1 MILAEAY
8 KLQQTKDTAH
18 LIDKQELHE
27 WALLTYCLYTIN
39 NDARGTSN
47 FFLNV
52 LQNDVSSF
60 KHTPPKKKTRF
71 LFFFGLFLLMWHQL
85 HKLPCQIISPL

>member
-18 LIDKQELHE
+18 LIDKQELHA

-52 LQNDVSSF
+52 LQMMCHLLNT
-60 KHTPPKKKTRF
+60 HPQKKTTRF
-71 LFFFGLFLLMWHQL
+71 FFFGVIFIDAA
-85 HKLPCQIISPL
+85 PIT

>member
-1 MILAEAY
+1 MIPAEAY

-60 KHTPPKKKTRF
+60 KNTHPQKKKTRI
-71 LFFFGLFLLMWHQL
+71 FFFGVIFIDAA
-85 HKLPCQIISPL
+85 PIT

>member
-1 MILAEAY
+1 MIPAEAY

-47 FFLNV
+47 FF
-52 LQNDVSSF
+52 F
-60 KHTPPKKKTRF
+60 
-71 LFFFGLFLLMWHQL
+71 
-85 HKLPCQIISPL
+85 

>member
-1 MILAEAY
+1 MIPAEAY

-60 KHTPPKKKTRF
+60 KHTPPKIKPEF
-71 LFFFGLFLLMWHQL
+71 FFFFGYFYW
-85 HKLPCQIISPL
+85 CGTNYISCHVRL